1 MKKLNRYLLLLFG
14 SILGPAS
21 FAQTES
27 TLYFMNSLSQVVD
40 VNPAI
45 MPRYKI
51 SVGLPLISSFGA
63 IYSNNGFSYN
73 DFTTKVNGVMTADL
87 SKWTSSLADKNYVTM
102 SMQTDLLR
110 VGVRIHPKTYFMF
123 SSTLKGYNRAMIPK
137 GLATLAV
144 DGTAPLVGSF
154 SNTAPQEEGI
164 LYYETAAGL
173 SFQVNDRLT
182 IGGRLKYIKGLANI
196 TTESSSLVVQVADA
210 YQITATG
217 SADIRTSGIYNLG
230 QSGYKVGDHFGDYLK
245 NSGWGVDLGA
255 TFQVMDR
262 LTLGASLVDI
272 GYVKWM
278 NNTYQYTLDP
288 AKAKYT
294 FQGVDINQL
303 VNNNTSYINA
313 QGDSI
318 QAKFKMKETPM
329 GAYTT
334 MLPAKMYLS
343 GKFDIND
350 NLSVGA
356 LFFSESFRG
365 RYASGLTASL
375 NKNFGKVLSTSV
387 SYTVSN
393 RSYNNLGLGISLNL
407 SPFQF
412 YIVGD
417 NLLRAPVSL
426 VASQNLN
433 SYINSSQ
440 LLTIRTGLNIVF
452 GWDKGLVKVKG
463 VEDDSHNPRK
473 NSGNKKVTHTIG
485 RPTRKRTR

>member
-1 MKKLNRYLLLLFG
+1 MKKLNRYLLLLMG

-27 TLYFMNSLSQVVD
+27 TLYFMNSLPQVVD

-45 MPRYKI
+45 MPRYKV

-87 SKWTSSLADKNYVTM
+87 SKWTSHLADKNYVTM

-110 VGVRIHPKTYFMF
+110 VGIRIHPRTYFMF

-137 GLATLAV
+137 GLASLAV

-164 LYYETAAGL
+164 LYNETALGL
-173 SFQVNDRLT
+173 SFQVNDKLT

-217 SADIRTSGIYNLG
+217 AADIRTSGVYNLG
-230 QSGYKVGDHFGDYLK
+230 QSGYKPGDHLGDYMR
-245 NSGWGVDLGA
+245 NSGWGVDVGA
-255 TFQVMDR
+255 TYKLMDR

-272 GYVKWM
+272 GSIKWT

-294 FQGVDINQL
+294 FQGVDLNQ
-303 VNNNTSYINA
+303 VINNNTNYINA

-318 QAKFKMKETPM
+318 QAKFKMTETPM
-329 GAYTT
+329 GAYSTL
-334 MLPAKMYLS
+334 LPAKMYLS
-343 GKFDIND
+343 GNFQIKD

-365 RYASGLTASL
+365 RYSSGMTASL
-375 NKNFGKVLSTSV
+375 NKNFGKVVSTSV

-393 RSYNNLGLGISLNL
+393 RSYNNVGLGVSFNV
-407 SPFQF
+407 SPFQL

-417 NLLRAPVSL
+417 NLLRAPASL
-426 VASQNLN
+426 LVSQNLN
-433 SYINSSQ
+433 SYVNSSQ
-440 LLTIRTGLNIVF
+440 LLTVRAGLNLVF
-452 GWDKGLVKVKG
+452 GWDKGVVKVKG

-473 NSGNKKVTHTIG
+473 SSGNKKVTHTIG